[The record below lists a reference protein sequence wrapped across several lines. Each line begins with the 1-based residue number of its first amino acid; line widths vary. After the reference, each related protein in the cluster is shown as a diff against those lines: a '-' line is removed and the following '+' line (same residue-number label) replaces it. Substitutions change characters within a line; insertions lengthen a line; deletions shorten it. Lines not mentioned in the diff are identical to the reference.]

1 MTWIVYLLA
10 AFACAGVAFCVG
22 FLAAFLG
29 ERWALRRASRR
40 KRTTINVIQ
49 GTELRYRI
57 GDVLPIG
64 EDELYLVVGQA
75 PGRIDVERIERR
87 PL

>member
-10 AFACAGVAFCVG
+10 YFACVGAAFCVG
-22 FLAAFLG
+22 FLAAFLA
-29 ERWALRRASRR
+29 ERWQLRRASRR
-40 KRTTINVIQ
+40 RRTTINVIQ

-75 PGRIDVERIERR
+75 PGRIEVELIERR